1 MRGWIKRLERAAG
14 EEIIVI
20 PQKDGTVARFS
31 EEAFEEC
38 FLHEYERGR
47 RHHEGEDPGPAH
59 PMIDALRNAKDLEAL
74 MPGHGTILGALV
86 AEDTVYRGERERPR
100 PPVREVGSGHY
111 E

>member
-1 MRGWIKRLERAAG
+1 VRSWIKRLERAAG

-47 RHHEGEDPGPAH
+47 HHEGEDP
-59 PMIDALRNAKDLEAL
+59 
-74 MPGHGTILGALV
+74 
-86 AEDTVYRGERERPR
+86 RPR
-100 PPVREVGSGHY
+100 SPDDRRSPQC
-111 E
+111 